1 MGGSI
6 MPITV
11 RLFARRAALLRLL
24 VLACLAAAVGRAFAA
39 DKRSASR

>member
-1 MGGSI
+1 

-39 DKRSASR
+39 DKRSASC